1 MILNVIFSFIF
12 AVVEEWQK
20 KLEVSIS
27 RGNQLEIALIKEK
40 EKIVRLNEE
49 KEKFQVSFFKYW
61 HKYQFVISDC
71 TKWQTKW
78 NRTITK
84 KMYRSEQST

>member
-1 MILNVIFSFIF
+1 MVLNVRFSFIF

-27 RGNQLEIALIKEK
+27 RGNQLENGLIKEK

-49 KEKFQVSFFKYW
+49 KEKFQVCFFKY
-61 HKYQFVISDC
+61 
-71 TKWQTKW
+71 
-78 NRTITK
+78 
-84 KMYRSEQST
+84 

>member
-1 MILNVIFSFIF
+1 MVLNVILSFIF

-49 KEKFQVSFFKYW
+49 KDKFQVCMLKY
-61 HKYQFVISDC
+61 
-71 TKWQTKW
+71 
-78 NRTITK
+78 
-84 KMYRSEQST
+84 

>member
-1 MILNVIFSFIF
+1 MVLNVRFSFIF

-27 RGNQLEIALIKEK
+27 RENQLENGLIKEK

-49 KEKFQVSFFKYW
+49 KEKFQVCFFKY
-61 HKYQFVISDC
+61 
-71 TKWQTKW
+71 
-78 NRTITK
+78 
-84 KMYRSEQST
+84 

>member
-1 MILNVIFSFIF
+1 MVLNVIFSFIF

-49 KEKFQVSFFKYW
+49 KEKFQVCFFKY
-61 HKYQFVISDC
+61 
-71 TKWQTKW
+71 
-78 NRTITK
+78 
-84 KMYRSEQST
+84 